1 MFVLEST
8 LEVLVL
14 FAIIGFV
21 FTACIV
27 WKYSCRFGDWVTD
40 KILDKLF
47 SNN

>member
-8 LEVLVL
+8 LNVLVP
-14 FAIIGFV
+14 FSVIGFV
-21 FTACIV
+21 FTAHIV

-47 SNN
+47 TNN